1 MFASP
6 HLDVNVLG
14 HLTVEGRDTVE
25 LAEKYGTPLYLMS
38 EREIR
43 ENCRRYRRTMERYKG
58 GGMAA
63 YAGKA
68 FCCKAVCQL
77 VKEEELGLDV
87 VSAGELF
94 TAFSAG
100 FPGEKLILHGNNK
113 TPDELAM
120 ALEYGV
126 GRVVVDNLTELRLLD
141 VMAGAVGRT
150 VGVMLRI
157 KPGVDAHTHSFIRT
171 GQIDSKFGFALE
183 TGEAMAA
190 VKEALGSKHLT
201 LRGLHCHIGS
211 QIFDTEPFRHAARV
225 MLELMAAARAETGAV
240 LPELD
245 LGGGFGIRYI
255 PSENPVSGDR
265 CLAGI
270 IQTVEEQCRR
280 LDLPLPFLIVEPG
293 RSIVG
298 PAGLTLYRVGGV
310 KEIPGVRT
318 YVSVDG
324 GMADNPRY
332 ALYRSEYT
340 FLAAAR
346 ASEPKTRVATI
357 AGKCCESGDLL
368 GEGISIQEVAPGD
381 LLAVLCTGAYNYS
394 MSSNYNRIPR
404 PPVVLVGEKGDRT
417 IIRRERLEELVERDE
432 EIENP

>member
-1 MFASP
+1 MFVSP
-6 HLDVNVLG
+6 HLDINVLG
-14 HLTVEGRDTVE
+14 HLTVDGRDAVE
-25 LAEKYGTPLYLMS
+25 LAEKYGTPLHLMS
-38 EREIR
+38 EGEIR
-43 ENCRRYRRTMERYKG
+43 DNCRRYRRTMEKYQG
-58 GGMAA
+58 GGLVA

-68 FCCKAVCQL
+68 LCCKALCQL
-77 VKEEELGLDV
+77 VNEEEMGLDV

-100 FPGEKLILHGNNK
+100 FPGERIILHGNNK

-141 VMAGAVGRT
+141 VMAGAVGKT

-157 KPGVDAHTHSFIRT
+157 KPGIDAHTHSFIRT

-183 TGEAMAA
+183 TGEAVAA

-211 QIFDTEPFRHAARV
+211 QIFEAEPFRLAARV
-225 MLELMAAARAETGAV
+225 MLELMAQVRTETGTV
-240 LPELD
+240 IEELN
-245 LGGGFGIRYI
+245 LGGGFGIQYI
-255 PSENPVSGDR
+255 QSQDPVPGDR
-265 CLAGI
+265 CLGEVSR
-270 IQTVEEQCRR
+270 TVERVCKK
-280 LDLPLPFLIVEPG
+280 LDFPLPFLLIEPG

-298 PAGLTLYRVGGV
+298 PAGVTLYRVGGV

-324 GMADNPRY
+324 GMTDNPRY

-346 ASEPKTRVATI
+346 ASDPKTQAATI

-368 GEGISIQEVAPGD
+368 GEGVPIQEVAPGD
-381 LLAVLCTGAYNYS
+381 LLAALCTGAYHYS
-394 MSSNYNRIPR
+394 MSSNYNRVPR
-404 PPVVLVGEKGDRT
+404 PPVVLVGEKGDRV

-432 EIENP
+432 DL

>member
-1 MFASP
+1 MFVSP
-6 HLDVNVLG
+6 HLDVNALG
-14 HLTVEGRDTVE
+14 HLTVGGRDTVE

-38 EREIR
+38 EEEIR
-43 ENCRRYRRTMERYKG
+43 ENCRRYRRTMERYQG
-58 GGMAA
+58 GGLAA

-68 FCCKAVCQL
+68 FCCKAVCRL
-77 VKEEELGLDV
+77 VQEEGLGLDV

-100 FPGEKLILHGNNK
+100 FPGEKIILHGNNK

-120 ALEYGV
+120 ALEHGV

-150 VGVMLRI
+150 IGVMLRV
-157 KPGVDAHTHSFIRT
+157 KPGIDAHTHSFIRT

-190 VKEALGSKHLT
+190 VKEALRSKNLT

-211 QIFDTEPFRHAARV
+211 QIFEIEPFRHAARV
-225 MLELMAAARAETGAV
+225 MLELMAAVRAETGAV

-255 PSENPVSGDR
+255 PSENPAPSDR
-265 CLAGI
+265 CLAEI
-270 IQTVEEQCRR
+270 IRTVEEQCRR
-280 LDLPLPFLIVEPG
+280 LDFPPPFLIVEPG

-346 ASEPKTRVATI
+346 ASEPKTQVATI

-368 GEGISIQEVAPGD
+368 GEGVSIQEVAPGD

-404 PPVVLVGEKGDRT
+404 PPVVLVGEKGDRP

-432 EIENP
+432 DL